1 MLPDGTH
8 LRAPLLAFVLLP
20 LCTGCAPRGE
30 ASIQSRVPTP
40 LDPLGAS
47 RPNIRMLIHRQT
59 EQEAKD
65 AVMRALAGSE
75 PREAARRVHCQEPHG
90 EGSEFF
96 RGHALIRVVGADEIA
111 QIFIPYYPRART
123 GTLDPRDLTQ
133 EQIETVLL
141 GSRIDRYESL
151 GMYHLLPGHRFS
163 IILKGGNRIDV
174 QLYVAAPV
182 GSAVAP
188 DGCRYWFKLP
198 IEGS

>member
-1 MLPDGTH
+1 MLLGGTH

-65 AVMRALAGSE
+65 AAIRTLAGSE
-75 PREAARRVHCQEPHG
+75 SAGARQVLCKEPPPVVA
-90 EGSEFF
+90 ESS
-96 RGHALIRVVGADEIA
+96 RGQPLIHLIGADEIV
-111 QIFIPYYPRART
+111 QIFIPYGPRGHTVHA
-123 GTLDPRDLTQ
+123 GPGDLLP
-133 EQIETVLL
+133 ERIETVLFQ
-141 GSRIDRYESL
+141 SWIDRYESL
-151 GMYHLLPGHRFS
+151 DMYHLLPGHRFS
-163 IILKGGNRIDV
+163 VILKGGNRMDV
-174 QLYVAAPV
+174 HLYVAAPI

-188 DGCRYWFKLP
+188 DGCRYWFALP
-198 IEGS
+198 AHVR